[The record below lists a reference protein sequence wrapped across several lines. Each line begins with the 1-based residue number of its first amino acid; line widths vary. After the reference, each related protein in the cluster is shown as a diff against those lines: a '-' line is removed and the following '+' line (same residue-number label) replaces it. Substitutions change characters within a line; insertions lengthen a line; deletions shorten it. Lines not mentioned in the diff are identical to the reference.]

1 MSLTRSKRWQRWLA
15 WCFIA
20 AGGVVIAAFMIG
32 FHHGEEWARVARERV
47 LGLSPWWFLLIT
59 PLTLG
64 LIRYLTLRF
73 IPVAAGSGIPQVMAL
88 TEQPTSLEH
97 ARNKLLLSPAGT
109 LFKVVA
115 VCLSM
120 AGGGSVGRE
129 GPAIQIGASLL
140 AAWSQR
146 LRKITIPPR
155 MIVITGAA
163 AGLAAAFG
171 TPFAGVV
178 YAFEEFLWRKRYR
191 ASAIVPITIVV
202 AAVTAWL
209 LTRDRQF
216 FDVVTDLAVS
226 PPWWSILTLA
236 AFCGLSAG
244 IMGWL
249 MVIGLPRLLPRPRS
263 PIHGGLIAAAL
274 GVVLALIGIWS
285 GGLSMGSGNETTALL
300 LDRNASIDSTV
311 VSIGLTKALAT
322 MLTFS
327 TGVPAGILTP
337 SLAIGGGFGY
347 DFALLANLTE
357 ARQLLALFGMTAFL
371 AGVIRTPVTTALI
384 VAEMSGFHAYGL
396 ELLVSALIG
405 CYGAKAIMRES
416 VYEVALHQILK
427 PINK

>member
-1 MSLTRSKRWQRWLA
+1 MSLTRSKGWQRWLA
-15 WCFIA
+15 WSFIA

-236 AFCGLSAG
+236 TFCGLSA
-244 IMGWL
+244 
-249 MVIGLPRLLPRPRS
+249 
-263 PIHGGLIAAAL
+263 
-274 GVVLALIGIWS
+274 
-285 GGLSMGSGNETTALL
+285 
-300 LDRNASIDSTV
+300 
-311 VSIGLTKALAT
+311 
-322 MLTFS
+322 
-327 TGVPAGILTP
+327 
-337 SLAIGGGFGY
+337 
-347 DFALLANLTE
+347 
-357 ARQLLALFGMTAFL
+357 
-371 AGVIRTPVTTALI
+371 
-384 VAEMSGFHAYGL
+384 
-396 ELLVSALIG
+396 
-405 CYGAKAIMRES
+405 
-416 VYEVALHQILK
+416 
-427 PINK
+427 